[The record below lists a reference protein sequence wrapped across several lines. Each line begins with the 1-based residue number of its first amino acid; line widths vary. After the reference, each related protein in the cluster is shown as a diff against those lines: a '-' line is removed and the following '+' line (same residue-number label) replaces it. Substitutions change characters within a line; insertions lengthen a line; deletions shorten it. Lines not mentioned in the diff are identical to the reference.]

1 MARRRDGFL
10 AKVLV
15 VALVG
20 GAAFGVASLR
30 ARLTAGPPA
39 HAERAPRVLVDP
51 LAKARVA
58 IDSAAEP
65 RRGAPRGPRDRTALL
80 EAAAR
85 GDTAGVEAL
94 HRSGVALDGA
104 LEAAAPSA
112 NLELVR
118 WLLDHGVSVKEGAGL
133 PVPPLL
139 LADASAELAT
149 FLLAHGADEVP
160 LDKAVAAGAPNAV
173 KRVLAKGASAKTTA
187 KDAEPLLVLAVRSAE
202 GERRRAVVEALLGA
216 GAPPDAKTEK
226 NETALDV
233 VVAQAL
239 EDRSDDGKVG
249 EDAWSIATLLLARG
263 ARTTADSLTKVARE
277 KSHEPWLRALLAAK
291 LAPDATIVAVTDAAI
306 RGDAELVT
314 KLAARGV
321 AWTRAGETS
330 ALLPL
335 ERAIVDEH
343 LDVVR
348 ALLAAGA
355 PMEDRRVT
363 GNTALVTAVTAAA
376 GGSETSLEIVRVLLD
391 RGASPNARGIEGTT
405 PLFAAAQQGST
416 MLVTLLV
423 SRGARVDDPVSG
435 MTPREAADLAGHDD
449 VVKLLVLRGARAPR
463 PRT

>member
-291 LAPDATIVAVTDAAI
+291 LA
-306 RGDAELVT
+306 
-314 KLAARGV
+314 ARGV